1 MTSLNQLHSHI
12 VVNAYTNKDSSHEWT
27 HKLCFGIVK
36 GNIPTIMSLCDK
48 LFPNS
53 ITNYIYCFKINMS

>member
-27 HKLCFGIVK
+27 HKFCFGIVK
-36 GNIPTIMSLCDK
+36 GNIPINMSLCDK
-48 LFPNS
+48 LLSKF
-53 ITNYIYCFKINMS
+53 ITNYIYRFKINMS